1 MKALFDG
8 QLNFENT
15 DELELVLDN
24 LNPQM
29 ALQIIEMGLHKGLYS
44 GTYNLAESHSLYK
57 SLQYLKNYEYKNN
70 NLRDDDSDGNP
81 N

>member
-1 MKALFDG
+1 MKTLFNN
-8 QLNFENT
+8 QLNFDNN

-29 ALQIIEMGLHKGLYS
+29 AIQIIEMGLQHANFM
-44 GTYNLAESHSLYK
+44 GTFSMVETHSLYE
-57 SLQYLKNYEYKNN
+57 SLQYLKNYEYTDN
-70 NLRDDDSDGNP
+70 NLRSNDFGGND

>member
-1 MKALFDG
+1 MKSLFNN
-8 QLNFENT
+8 QLSFDNN

-29 ALQIIEMGLHKGLYS
+29 AIQIIEVGLQHANYS
-44 GTYNLAESHSLYK
+44 GAFNMGEVHSLYK
-57 SLQYLKNYEYKNN
+57 SIQYLKNHENKNN
-70 NLRDDDSDGNP
+70 NLCDDDSDGNH